1 VNSNLKKKADMADK
15 SMDVKTSVRWTL
27 GWVPVLLVLSFSA
40 WITDT
45 ISLGGPYAIIPLAAW
60 IGATYGGKG
69 FWAVLLGGL
78 LLPLG
83 LYLGPYSLGLH
94 LDVYLVALLACRMAA
109 SPRPLEDWVPRFDSK
124 KLRVTAF
131 VILPLTVVFYA
142 GKLIGD
148 LPVRLG
154 SDLYGL
160 LMLWLFAVGT
170 AGRRATPMMIGLA
183 VASVIGMALDMC
195 GWPPQAD
202 VILEARRAYLP
213 VLGLSDLK
221 HMGVD
226 YGLNSPQGCLTG
238 AGYFWSGRFIRRLWE
253 NGHGVLPSPWR
264 ACGWLS
270 LASVFVLSNW
280 DYFLF
285 AKVLDWPRYEA
296 FNVMGSPLALLLVG
310 LMAGVL
316 LGRYGI
322 GLMVGLVVLFWGLNG
337 LVLSGFDFAR
347 PHIVF
352 RLQEIVYTVG
362 FGALGVRLRDI
373 ALDEETFLFSRR
385 WVWYTLLLGA
395 VVFSVL
401 IEKSPLSE
409 KLILLGVCV
418 LVVGLAALS
427 RYLRN
432 RFAAWQAEGHGG
444 WVSLLGV
451 ITLASLA
458 WQRAGEITETGRA
471 VHKMLRN
478 IAAVPMRDL
487 AHEVD
492 GDMIFPMFFILIYV
506 WFFLTALQALIKH
519 LPALIEDLRRVWIGL
534 RSLFKWNGKIRV
546 EFTPQKDADQV
557 RAGGVINRLV
567 RSSSYLRCGLLV
579 LTIALPLTLLIID
592 AYPRHGLW
600 AEVKDFY
607 EDNIQAP
614 PMIRQ
619 IPLECRGDSANP
631 YLWQAAME
639 YIGDKPLVEA
649 DPCGYSGK
657 IETGWFISGDKPLQC
672 TQLTFYIRQQ
682 LNESSLQVYTN
693 KKERRMGLIWVE
705 INSNH
710 GPKKRITQHIYTRAA
725 ALAVQ
730 AEGSNPK

>member
-1 VNSNLKKKADMADK
+1 MADK
-15 SMDVKTSVRWTL
+15 SMDMTKSARWAL
-27 GWVPVLLVLSFSA
+27 VWIPVLLVLSSSA

-45 ISLGGPYAIIPLAAW
+45 IFLGGPYAIIPLAAW
-60 IGATYGGKG
+60 IGAAYKGKG
-69 FWAVLLGGL
+69 FWAVMLGGL

-83 LYLGPYSLGLH
+83 LYLGPYSSGLH
-94 LDVYLVALLACRMAA
+94 LDVYLVALLVCRMAA
-109 SPRPLEDWVPRFDSK
+109 SPLPLQDWVPRFDSK

-131 VILPLTVVFYA
+131 VILPMTVVFYA

-148 LPVRLG
+148 LPLRLG
-154 SDLYGL
+154 FDLYGL
-160 LMLWLFAVGT
+160 FMLWLFAVGT

-183 VASVIGMALDMC
+183 VASVIGTALDMR

-202 VILEARRAYLP
+202 VILEAQRAYLP

-226 YGLNSPQGCLTG
+226 YGLNSPQGFLTG

-253 NGHGVLPSPWR
+253 NGHEVLPSSWR

-270 LASVFVLSNW
+270 LASIFVLSNW

-285 AKVLDWPRYEA
+285 AKVLDWSRYEA

-352 RLQEIVYTVG
+352 RLQEIVYAVG

-373 ALDEETFLFSRR
+373 ALCEETFLFSRR
-385 WVWYTLLLGA
+385 WVWYT
-395 VVFSVL
+395 
-401 IEKSPLSE
+401 
-409 KLILLGVCV
+409 
-418 LVVGLAALS
+418 
-427 RYLRN
+427 
-432 RFAAWQAEGHGG
+432 
-444 WVSLLGV
+444 
-451 ITLASLA
+451 
-458 WQRAGEITETGRA
+458 
-471 VHKMLRN
+471 
-478 IAAVPMRDL
+478 
-487 AHEVD
+487 
-492 GDMIFPMFFILIYV
+492 
-506 WFFLTALQALIKH
+506 
-519 LPALIEDLRRVWIGL
+519 
-534 RSLFKWNGKIRV
+534 
-546 EFTPQKDADQV
+546 QKDAAQV

-567 RSSSYLRCGLLV
+567 RSSSYLRCGVLV

-592 AYPRHGLW
+592 VYPRHGLW
-600 AEVKDFY
+600 SEIKDFY
-607 EDNIQAP
+607 EDNNQAP
-614 PMIRQ
+614 PIIRK

-639 YIGDKPLVEA
+639 YIGDKPLIEA

-657 IETGWFISGDKPLQC
+657 IQTG
-672 TQLTFYIRQQ
+672 
-682 LNESSLQVYTN
+682 
-693 KKERRMGLIWVE
+693 
-705 INSNH
+705 
-710 GPKKRITQHIYTRAA
+710 
-725 ALAVQ
+725 
-730 AEGSNPK
+730 